1 MAEQQT
7 TTSTGAEL
15 GSIAGGIIGGAVTG
29 GSPAGA
35 MAGSKVGR
43 VAGALAEPYLDPAQI
58 AQRREFQKAQQRLRS
73 GTGYGMSRAQKQT
86 ERAESARQQAAQN
99 AASQAVAQQQMA
111 AGMLSGGAATEA
123 SRIMAAQQ
131 AAGAA
136 QTERDIQAR
145 SSQLAQ
151 QQYLMDLARIDA
163 EAARSLAASQ
173 RTGEQIRQAGDL
185 SQLGVPS
192 QSAVEKAATKAPP
205 PASVVK
211 GP

>member
-1 MAEQQT
+1 VHKRPGPAGGRLEPVR
-7 TTSTGAEL
+7 GEEL
-15 GSIAGGIIGGAVTG
+15 GDALGVPRWGG
-29 GSPAGA
+29 
-35 MAGSKVGR
+35 
-43 VAGALAEPYLDPAQI
+43 
-58 AQRREFQKAQQRLRS
+58 
-73 GTGYGMSRAQKQT
+73 
-86 ERAESARQQAAQN
+86 ERAERQREGVYAL
-99 AASQAVAQQQMA
+99 VQQQMA

-123 SRIMAAQQ
+123 SRIMSAQQ

-136 QTERDIQAR
+136 QTERDIQGR
-145 SSQLAQ
+145 SNQLAQ

-173 RTGEQIRQAGDL
+173 RTGEQLRESGDL
-185 SQLGVPS
+185 SQLGIPS